1 MTLAVPTLV
10 DQQTD
15 LVRQINQVL
24 SQHPLRDAFR
34 LVYAPQGLDMA
45 ADEVLV
51 QDVDTE
57 RRILELRPKRLSE
70 LDGGDVVHESQVV
83 DPGDT
88 ALQTHALEARSRSCL
103 LTIGPDMHL
112 YK

>member
-1 MTLAVPTLV
+1 MTTATPTLV
-10 DQQTD
+10 KQQTD

-24 SQHPLRDAFR
+24 DQHPLRHAFR
-34 LVYAPQGLDMA
+34 LVYAPQGLDLA

-51 QDVDTE
+51 QDVDVE
-57 RRILELRPKRLSE
+57 RRIVELRPKRLSE

-88 ALQTHALEARSRSCL
+88 ALHTHALEARGRSCL
-103 LTIGPDMHL
+103 MTIGPDLHL
-112 YK
+112 YR